1 MPRKWLWSAVLV
13 LSFLC
18 PGIGRAQN
26 AYTLDDCFLA
36 AWQRNEDV
44 ATQQELFLQA
54 EEHYRQAL
62 GSVLPNLSA
71 SATYQRQEVAA
82 NSSNAPDSGAIK
94 LSLLQPLFRGF
105 REYAALRQTQD
116 LIQVQTETRQFA
128 GLQLY
133 GVVAQ
138 FYYLVLALQKD
149 LEHINSDLGLFEQ
162 RIQELQAWV
171 RIGRSRQS
179 EVLTVQTAAAQLRA
193 QREQVSGQL
202 AVAREALAFVTGL
215 PADVVLDDSDGVPA
229 AVQNLET
236 YLARIESRPDVRA
249 AQQQASAARESV
261 ALANGGHW
269 PSVDLAGDYYLDR
282 YGSSQPGGWDAMLSL
297 SLPLFSG
304 GVASSKVRES
314 ESVARV
320 SELALS
326 RVKRAA
332 TQTLRT
338 LYATLQADLAQVK
351 AQEEALRLA
360 EQNYRAD
367 LRDYKLALVTNQDV
381 LLALVA
387 FQDSQR
393 AVDKARY
400 AVKNDFQQLEAA
412 AAMRLH
418 LLTKG
423 KP

>member
-1 MPRKWLWSAVLV
+1 MPSKLIRNSVITLAILW
-13 LSFLC
+13 
-18 PGIGRAQN
+18 PTITWAQ
-26 AYTLDDCFLA
+26 APYSLADCFQA
-36 AWQRNEDV
+36 AMQRNEDV
-44 ATQQELFLQA
+44 AVQQELILQA

-62 GSVLPNLSA
+62 GSILPNVSG
-71 SATYQRQEVAA
+71 SATYQRQDTSFNHSASPE
-82 NSSNAPDSGAIK
+82 NSEIV
-94 LSLLQPLFRGF
+94 LSLVQPLFRGF
-105 REYAALRQTQD
+105 SEYAALRQTQD
-116 LIQVQTETRQFA
+116 LIQVQTENRHFV
-128 GLQLY
+128 GLQLFSS
-133 GVVAQ
+133 VAQ
-138 FYYLVLALQKD
+138 FYYLVLAYQKD
-149 LEHINSDLGLFEQ
+149 LEHIDADLGLFDQ
-162 RIQELQAWV
+162 RIQDLQAWV
-171 RIGRSRQS
+171 RIGRSRPS

-215 PADVVLDDSDGVPA
+215 PADIVLDDTDPVPA
-229 AVQNLET
+229 APSGFEI

-249 AQQQASAARESV
+249 AQRQATAARESV
-261 ALANGGHW
+261 TIAGGGHW
-269 PSVDLAGDYYLDR
+269 PKVDLAADYYLEHDGASLP
-282 YGSSQPGGWDAMLSL
+282 GSWDALLSL
-297 SLPLFSG
+297 NLPLFSG
-304 GVASSKVRES
+304 GVVSSKVRES

-326 RVKRAA
+326 RIKRAA

-360 EQNYRAD
+360 EQNYRAE

-412 AAMRLH
+412 AANRLN
-418 LLTKG
+418 LISEV